1 MDTNDKNFEK
11 FLMILK
17 AYVDQLNRTLKA
29 RIPEEIYKTKK
40 QCEEIV
46 CLAGELDDCFR
57 K

>member
-17 AYVDQLNRTLKA
+17 AYVDQLNRTLRA
-29 RIPEEIYKTKK
+29 RIPEEIHKTKK